1 MVWPS
6 LANARSLEIPSPGV
20 IVSNPRPP
28 IIPTL
33 LAALDR
39 ALAAPIA
46 PWRVYPQWQAQRQ
59 LLQRV
64 RDILSLW
71 PTTESAVESTILA
84 PLQADI
90 QQLVAQRQALQAE
103 VTELT
108 MQRSALQAQMMAPL
122 IDQVEQLEL
131 FQQRTQQMLR
141 DVDGTVQLTLRS
153 VDQDLT
159 AHQRGFTQ
167 RLGKLE
173 DLSQQSETIVATLLS
188 QLIQEVQQL
197 RQLPPATG
205 PMTNG
210 QSETIGLSIAT
221 PLFPPTSPSAT
232 APVAATPVAATP
244 VAIGQLTDLLGQLG
258 LREAAPVNPIAP
270 TDVTEF
276 TLSLLD
282 DRFEL
287 DR

>member
-1 MVWPS
+1 
-6 LANARSLEIPSPGV
+6 
-20 IVSNPRPP
+20 VSDPRPS

-46 PWRVYPQWQAQRQ
+46 PWRLYPQWQAQRQ
-59 LLQRV
+59 LLQRA

-71 PTTESAVESTILA
+71 PTSGAAVLA

-90 QQLVAQRQALQAE
+90 QQLIAQRQALQAE
-103 VTELT
+103 VAELT
-108 MQRSALQAQMMAPL
+108 AQRSALQAEMMVPL
-122 IDQVEQLEL
+122 IAQVEQLEL

-188 QLIQEVQQL
+188 QLIAEVQQL
-197 RQLPPATG
+197 RQLPSAPG
-205 PMTNG
+205 PMTDG
-210 QSETIGLSIAT
+210 QSQTIGLTASPRVTASQL
-221 PLFPPTSPSAT
+221 PASSPTSRA
-232 APVAATPVAATP
+232 APDADT
-244 VAIGQLTDLLGQLG
+244 IGELTDLLSGLG
-258 LREAAPVNPIAP
+258 LRPADPVPPIAP
-270 TDVTEF
+270 TDATEF

-287 DR
+287 DT

>member
-1 MVWPS
+1 
-6 LANARSLEIPSPGV
+6 
-20 IVSNPRPP
+20 VSDPRPS

-46 PWRVYPQWQAQRQ
+46 PWRLYPQWQAQRQ
-59 LLQRV
+59 LLQRA
-64 RDILSLW
+64 RDVLSLW
-71 PTTESAVESTILA
+71 PTTDAAVVA

-90 QQLVAQRQALQAE
+90 QQLLTQRQALQAE
-103 VTELT
+103 VTTLT
-108 MQRSALQAQMMAPL
+108 AQRSALQAAMMVPL

-159 AHQRGFTQ
+159 AHQQSFTQ

-188 QLIQEVQQL
+188 QLIAEVQQL

-205 PMTNG
+205 A
-210 QSETIGLSIAT
+210 IDL
-221 PLFPPTSPSAT
+221 
-232 APVAATPVAATP
+232 PVAPPIASTLPAAVPAIAPTP
-244 VAIGQLTDLLGQLG
+244 AIPGEPIAELADLLSGLG
-258 LREAAPVNPIAP
+258 LRAIPPIPPLAQPPGTGIAP
-270 TDVTEF
+270 TDGTEF

-287 DR
+287 DA